1 LAMGV
6 RGMAKWGLAT
16 VLLLEVVGSGIADLS
31 AGAASHERSQGDKA
45 LMEGK
50 LPLAL
55 KHYEAAVRIPFPAIT
70 CQALSWEMVWACR
83 PSRQVHPPRKSGS
96 RSVRMVAERIVHV
109 PTWYSAYSISWSRLC
124 GFRWHSA
131 LLGGV
136 GIPKLTRLQLVSV
149 L

>member
-1 LAMGV
+1 MGV

-70 CQALSWEMVWACR
+70 CQALSWEMFGPVDLHDKCIRRAKVVVEVCAWLLKELYTCLPGTAR
-83 PSRQVHPPRKSGS
+83 IASRGLGCVVSDGIRHCWVEWES
-96 RSVRMVAERIVHV
+96 RN
-109 PTWYSAYSISWSRLC
+109 
-124 GFRWHSA
+124 
-131 LLGGV
+131 
-136 GIPKLTRLQLVSV
+136 
-149 L
+149 